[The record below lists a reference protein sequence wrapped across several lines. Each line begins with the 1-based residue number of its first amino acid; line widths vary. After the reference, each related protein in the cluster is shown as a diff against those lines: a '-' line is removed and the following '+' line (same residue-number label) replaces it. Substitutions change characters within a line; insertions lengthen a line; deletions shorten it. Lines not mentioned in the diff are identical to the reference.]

1 MMKSLL
7 NKGRFAALLT
17 AAAMLC
23 GCTAIPDHIPSAGT
37 QESSAQATAE
47 ADEETRYDEVPAR
60 QYVIDSEDFSVK
72 LNAEGGSFEGNV
84 RTDGEFDG
92 KGYIVLDSGMKLQH
106 IVNVPSS
113 QQYCIA
119 VAAHSYDGAVIRLR
133 TLNETVGAFYVPAAE
148 STEFTMFAV
157 DCVYLSSG
165 PNILGFEVIK
175 GSAALDYITVTN
187 STQVDGEYYKVSG
200 SCAGSTTAVSTLGL
214 MKFFRDSYG
223 KSVIVGQNVTPGSN
237 SEIEALEK
245 ETGRKPAMR
254 TGDLMF
260 STPGQY
266 EKNQSYADE
275 EIRLALEWGRA
286 GGIVSFNW
294 HWYSPSDH
302 TQYYADTSDFILGE
316 AVTDRDISM
325 ANAEE
330 LAALRDSGIISDS
343 TIALVNDID
352 AVAEALKQ
360 FRAEGIPVV
369 FQPLPDGDGSMYWWS
384 GSVKNYKWLWNL
396 MFDRMDKYHCLNNL
410 IWVWNGSDSD
420 YYPGADRCDIIGQS
434 FYESSGASFA
444 GRFEALAGI
453 SGEVPQA
460 LAVTACD
467 RFPSPDYMRRD
478 NAMWLWFSIGSGE
491 CIITTSGE
499 LSEKYNSW
507 QSLHD
512 AYNSEICVTLDELPD
527 FQEYAFQE

>member
-1 MMKSLL
+1 MMRSLL
-7 NKGRFAALLT
+7 NKGRGAALLT
-17 AAAMLC
+17 AAALLC
-23 GCTAIPDHIPSAGT
+23 GCSAIPDHIPSAGT
-37 QESSAQATAE
+37 QEGSAQATGE
-47 ADEETRYDEVPAR
+47 ATEEAHYDEVPTK
-60 QYVIDSEDFSVK
+60 QYVIENTDFAVK

-84 RTDGEFDG
+84 RTDGEYDG
-92 KGYIVLDSGMKLQH
+92 KGYIVLDNGMKLQH
-106 IVNVPSS
+106 IVTVPTS
-113 QQYCIA
+113 QHYRIA
-119 VAAHSYDGAVIRLR
+119 IAAHSYDGAVIRLR
-133 TLNETVGAFYVPAAE
+133 TVNETVGAFYVPAAE

-157 DCVYLSSG
+157 DNVYLASG
-165 PNILGFEVIK
+165 PDILGFEVIK
-175 GSAALDYITVTN
+175 GSVALDYITITN
-187 STQVDGEYYKVSG
+187 SSQVDREVYNISG

-223 KSVIVGQNVTPGSN
+223 TSVIVGQNVTPGSN
-237 SEIEALEK
+237 SEIEALKK
-245 ETGRKPAMR
+245 ETGRSPAMR

-260 STPGQY
+260 STPEQY

-275 EIRLALEWGRA
+275 ELRLALEWGRS

-294 HWYSPSDH
+294 HWYSPSAH
-302 TQYYADTSDFILGE
+302 SQYYADTSDFILGE
-316 AVTDRDISM
+316 AVTERDISM
-325 ANAEE
+325 AGAEE
-330 LAALRDSGIISDS
+330 LASLRDSGLISDA

-369 FQPLPDGDGSMYWWS
+369 FQPIPDGDSSMYWWS
-384 GSVKNYKWLWNL
+384 GSAKNYKWLWKL

-410 IWVWNGSDSD
+410 IWVWNGSDSE
-420 YYPGADRCDIIGQS
+420 YYPGDDYCDIIGQS
-434 FYESSGASFA
+434 FYENSSASFA
-444 GRFEALAGI
+444 GRFSALAGI
-453 SGEVPQA
+453 PAEVPKA

-478 NAMWLWFSIGSGE
+478 NAVWLWFSIGSGE

-512 AYNSEICVTLDELPD
+512 AYNSEMCITLDELPD